1 MRTPINWTTAT
12 GKRPTHATPSSEG
25 SGEAASSQPSAGRGR
40 LYRYHR
46 VTGAKLPSDVPEDA
60 PTFIAAWTAEEAK
73 AGEPKRPRGTPGTI
87 SAAIEALIAS
97 EKWRSLSE
105 SYRGLIRRELDEIR
119 EAYGDAPFGRLEAK
133 HINADIGKHPA
144 IRGRKRRK
152 AWRLLCTWSI
162 AAGLIQTDPS
172 AATATPPSPK
182 TEGHRPW
189 TYDEVEKVRD
199 RWSIEHPRRLA
210 FELVYWT
217 GAGRADV
224 VRMNRGMI
232 SAQGTLDY
240 ARQKTGAGGCVPW
253 SCALPPFAD
262 RETHAHLMAC
272 LEAQRPDFMLIETR
286 TGKPRSAKAFG
297 QWLAETARLAGVAEG
312 RTAHGLR
319 KLRAMDLA
327 ERGVSPL
334 GLMSWCAWLSLTEAQ
349 HYIESANRRRSI
361 MGTEHDRNPAKSSG
375 KIAKFR

>member
-1 MRTPINWTTAT
+1 MRRDLRNDRVKLPRVN
-12 GKRPTHATPSSEG
+12 RVR
-25 SGEAASSQPSAGRGR
+25 AGGR

-105 SYRGLIRRELDEIR
+105 SDRGLIRRELDEIR

-133 HINADIGKHPA
+133 HITAEIGNPPPSGGGAPQGMAPA
-144 IRGRKRRK
+144 LHMEHRCRIDPDRSERRD
-152 AWRLLCTWSI
+152 RH
-162 AAGLIQTDPS
+162 AA
-172 AATATPPSPK
+172 SPK

-189 TYDEVEKVRD
+189 TYDDVEKVRD

-232 SAQGTLDY
+232 SAQGTLDH